1 MPTKIQ
7 QQLSKQNIIS
17 KINIHN
23 SESVTKFIN
32 SVSIRNVN
40 TAKQYS
46 SRLMIFQK
54 FVYKKY
60 GINIDELIQQLKNK
74 KFDPYDILNDFCI
87 FLHNDCNIGSITFR
101 DNYKNFF

>member
-23 SESVTKFIN
+23 LESVTKFIN

-60 GINIDELIQQLKNK
+60 GINIDQLIQQLKNK
-74 KFDPYDILNDFCI
+74 KFILISIKNNDS
-87 FLHNDCNIGSITFR
+87 L
-101 DNYKNFF
+101 